1 VHTLTTGLERIIHV
15 YTPTSQRGFDVAEGR
30 DCQYIELPSISIVD
44 RAWVNPIDPGLYI
57 LQTPPHVVLDVAEAT
72 LKENKKSYP

>member
-1 VHTLTTGLERIIHV
+1 MHTLTTGLERIIHV
-15 YTPTSQRGFDVAEGR
+15 YTDPREERLTWQKG
-30 DCQYIELPSISIVD
+30 DCQYIELPSISIEG

>member
-1 VHTLTTGLERIIHV
+1 MHTLTTGIERIKHV
-15 YTPTSQRGFDVAEGR
+15 YTSTLAKRLRRKG
-30 DCQYIELPSISIVD
+30 DCQYIELPSISIVG